1 MAGLIGPGAAQMKQK
16 HKHITAAV
24 GPNSSDEYQRLPH
37 CNCKSL

>member
-16 HKHITAAV
+16 HKHMVTAAV

-37 CNCKSL
+37 